1 VTLMT
6 FLHARCEL
14 VEGGSCELGS
24 RDPAN
29 RPKSDQ
35 REYRASARWAEFAWS
50 RRVSAQD
57 ETHLLVE
64 LVARSAS
71 VSAKTLPDDLRG
83 SP

>member
-14 VEGGSCELGS
+14 VEGGSC
-24 RDPAN
+24 
-29 RPKSDQ
+29 
-35 REYRASARWAEFAWS
+35 EFAWS